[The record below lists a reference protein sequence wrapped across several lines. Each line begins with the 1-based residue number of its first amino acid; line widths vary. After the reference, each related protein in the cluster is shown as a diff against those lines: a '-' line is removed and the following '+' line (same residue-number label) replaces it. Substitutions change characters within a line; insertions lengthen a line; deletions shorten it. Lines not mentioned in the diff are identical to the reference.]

1 MFIIIDIHNLLNYIE
16 NKYQSDSE
24 ARTLPPNPLKLTLIS
39 ILNQETFPL
48 KAVHKTFKGNTL
60 TITRYLFNFL
70 ISHIHIAYFKFITYT
85 GIRELA

>member
-39 ILNQETFPL
+39 ILNQETFPQE
-48 KAVHKTFKGNTL
+48 V
-60 TITRYLFNFL
+60 TRYLCRPERDL
-70 ISHIHIAYFKFITYT
+70 MT
-85 GIRELA
+85 